1 MNKTK
6 KIISIIMLVV
16 LLGITFLATN
26 TFAATRLAGDTNIK
40 KGDMNGDNRVNVT
53 DLAILNA
60 YFAGK
65 RTLSDEIKERADVDG
80 NGKLTKEDATLL
92 SLKVKSQKLF
102 PSETKKGDINLD
114 GIVNLKDFS
123 ILLVY
128 LKSQK
133 PFKYEFYRNQADL
146 NGDGKVNVTD
156 LVKLRVLTY

>member
-26 TFAATRLAGDTNIK
+26 TFAATRLAGDTNI
-40 KGDMNGDNRVNVT
+40 NGDNRVNVT